1 MPATHRPRVAGKE
14 SFISVEGIMRRFAVL
29 LSLCALLTPM
39 AAWASGI
46 NITNTGGS
54 VTFSDSGIASYG
66 SELKS
71 WNNITAGKGHS
82 LGTVQFSTGAWT
94 SGSLWAGGTLS
105 AAGSSFDV
113 TGVGQWAK
121 KLTGQSKNPITLF
134 AGSFVGPID
143 WTLDSHTKYE
153 YIFTLSGNLSGTLYT
168 GRTVTGTT
176 SQTIYAFTDQEP
188 YDHKGSLHMGSGHF
202 NTPEPGTLGLLGV
215 GLILLA
221 GMMRRKIHHA

>member
-1 MPATHRPRVAGKE
+1 
-14 SFISVEGIMRRFAVL
+14 MRRIAVL
-29 LSLCALLTPM
+29 LSLCALLIPM

-71 WNNITAGKGHS
+71 WNNITPGKGHS
-82 LGTVQFSTGAWT
+82 LGTVKFATGAWT
-94 SGSLWAGGTLS
+94 SGSIWDGGTLS
-105 AAGSSFDV
+105 ATGSSFDV

-121 KLTGQSKNPITLF
+121 QLTGQNKNSITLF
-134 AGSFVGPID
+134 AGGFVGPID
-143 WTLDSHTKYE
+143 WTIDSHTGDKY
-153 YIFTLSGNLSGTLYT
+153 IGTLSGNLSGTLYT

-176 SQTIYAFTDQEP
+176 SQTIYVFTDQEP
-188 YDHKGSLHMGSGHF
+188 YDHKGSLHVGSGHF
-202 NTPEPGTLGLLGV
+202 NTPEPGTLGLLGM
-215 GLILLA
+215 GLIFVG